1 MPEPAMPEPAMP
13 EPAMPEPASDP
24 SDEEPVALTVP
35 AIEADP
41 EPDAAS
47 ETTPDA

>member
-1 MPEPAMPEPAMP
+1 MEPEPETAA
-13 EPAMPEPASDP
+13 DP
-24 SDEEPVALTVP
+24 SAEEPVAVAVP

-47 ETTPDA
+47 ETTPGA